1 MVLCSKLD
9 ANDKLRWF
17 LREILYKKT
26 WTQHPEYKVIL
37 GKIVAEDLR
46 LHGFSWQADRVLN
59 HLRRWMRAQK
69 LDLSVHVKIS
79 KDLATARAVDT
90 SLSIER
96 GGVSP

>member
-1 MVLCSKLD
+1 VVLDSKLE
-9 ANDKLRWF
+9 ANDRLRWF

-46 LHGFSWQADRVLN
+46 LHGFSWQASRLLN
-59 HLRRWMRAQK
+59 HLHLWMRSQK
-69 LDLSVHVKIS
+69 IDLSVRVKIS
-79 KDLATARAVDT
+79 NDLATAGAVDT

-96 GGVSP
+96 GGVS